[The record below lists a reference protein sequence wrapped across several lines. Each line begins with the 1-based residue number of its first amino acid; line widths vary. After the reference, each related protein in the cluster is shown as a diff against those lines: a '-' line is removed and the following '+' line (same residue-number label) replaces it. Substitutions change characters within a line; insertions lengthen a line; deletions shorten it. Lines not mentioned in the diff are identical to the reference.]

1 MDQAKENTLRQIM
14 RGMGRV
20 LVAYSGGID
29 STLLAVVAQQE
40 LGRDAVAV
48 TAVSP
53 SLPGADLEEA
63 QAIAQ
68 QFGCAHVLIES
79 HELENPDY
87 QANTP
92 LRCYF
97 CKHEVYG
104 ELVEYARQHAFQFI
118 VDGTNLDDLGDIRPG
133 RKAAAE
139 YGVRSPL
146 IEAQFTKQAVRD
158 LARAL
163 GLPNWDKPSAA
174 CLSSRIPHGTLVTI
188 QLLSQVEQ
196 AELLL
201 HGLGIRQARVRHHGE
216 IARLEVPPDDFDL
229 VLSQHDRIVEQL
241 RAIGYTFVALD
252 LAGYRMGSLNEL
264 SKAQSQASHQEAA
277 H

>member
-1 MDQAKENTLRQIM
+1 
-14 RGMGRV
+14 
-20 LVAYSGGID
+20 VAYSGGID
-29 STLLAVVAQQE
+29 STLLTIVAHQE
-40 LGRDAVAV
+40 LGHNAVAV

-63 QAIAQ
+63 KAIAQ

-79 HELENPDY
+79 HELDDPNY

-104 ELVEYARQHAFQFI
+104 ELVEYARAHDFTFI
-118 VDGTNLDDLGDIRPG
+118 IDGTNLDDVGDIRPG

-146 IEAQFTKQAVRD
+146 IEAQFTKQDVRD
-158 LARAL
+158 LARTL
-163 GLPNWDKPSAA
+163 GVPNWNKPSAA
-174 CLSSRIPHGTLVTI
+174 CLSSRIPHGTAVTI
-188 QLLSQVEQ
+188 QLLSQVER
-196 AELLL
+196 AEVVL

-216 IARLEVPPDDFDL
+216 MARLEVPPEDFEI
-229 VLSQHDRIVEQL
+229 VLSQREKIVAQL

-252 LAGYRMGSLNEL
+252 LVGYRMGSLNQLLRTTNHE
-264 SKAQSQASHQEAA
+264 
-277 H
+277 

>member
-1 MDQAKENTLRQIM
+1 MDQGKENSLRQIV

-40 LGRDAVAV
+40 LGHDAVAV

-63 QAIAQ
+63 KAIAR

-79 HELENPDY
+79 HELENPAY

-104 ELVEYARQHAFQFI
+104 ELAEYARQHDFQFI
-118 VDGTNLDDLGDIRPG
+118 IDGTNRDDLGDIRPG

-146 IEAQFTKQAVRD
+146 IEAQFTKQDVRD
-158 LARAL
+158 LARTL
-163 GLPNWDKPSAA
+163 GIPNWDKPSAA
-174 CLSSRIPHGTLVTI
+174 CLSSRIPHGTPVTI

-196 AELLL
+196 AEVVL

-216 IARLEVPPDDFDL
+216 MARLEVPPDDFDL
-229 VLSQHDRIVEQL
+229 VLSQRDKIVEQL

-252 LAGYRMGSLNEL
+252 LAGYRTGSLNEL
-264 SKAQSQASHQEAA
+264 LGAKSNASRREAA